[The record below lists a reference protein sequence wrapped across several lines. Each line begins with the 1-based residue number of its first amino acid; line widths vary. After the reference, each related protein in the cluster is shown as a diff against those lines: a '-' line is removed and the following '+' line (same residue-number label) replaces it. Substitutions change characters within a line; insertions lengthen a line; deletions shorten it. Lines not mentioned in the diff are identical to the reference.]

1 MQSSRPR
8 PYYKKYAFTIVGV
21 VGFTLLNFTYHPRQ
35 TTMSNQK
42 HLAIISPYLRAANDA
57 AAQRPNQ
64 YQSNKSEKN
73 AIEEGP
79 YRLLQDYDGRIEP
92 LWSCTSK
99 DANQP
104 HRKLVFIHI
113 FKTAGSTFRS
123 MLERYSKQCS
133 KGFAVLIHCSNLS
146 PESMET
152 YNEAWT
158 NAQGVRCQTKTSLA
172 RDGSSFPIPR
182 NGKMNNA
189 LLSEHIDV
197 VIGHAP
203 IGLHQNWKTS
213 NQQEVV
219 DAQYV
224 AYFRDPIQKYVS
236 GYLHSNRKRTK
247 KLTFNEIVKRIVDK
261 VMDER
266 SKNEYNAGYS
276 AYLLTPQQKT
286 DNLSLQARNDMI
298 LDNLVRMQV
307 LVGTVE
313 RMTESAAT
321 LQYVL
326 DGKRMLMPLF
336 ELVSGTDAG
345 AGNSTNAPN
354 RIIKNR
360 STHVSTSDVVKALT
374 QNETFASI
382 LEEYLKYDKEVYQ
395 FAFQMQQRQY
405 SWLTT
410 HTKQVQ

>member
-1 MQSSRPR
+1 MQSPRPR
-8 PYYKKYAFTIVGV
+8 PHHKKHAFTIFGL
-21 VGFTLLNFTYHPRQ
+21 VGFTLLNFAYHPRQ
-35 TTMSNQK
+35 TTMSSQK
-42 HLAIISPYLRAANDA
+42 EHLAISPYLRAANSDA
-57 AAQRPNQ
+57 AAQRLNQ
-64 YQSNKSEKN
+64 YHSNN
-73 AIEEGP
+73 AIKEGP
-79 YRLLQDYDGRIEP
+79 YRLLQDYGGRLEP
-92 LWSCTSK
+92 LWTCTSK

-123 MLERYSKQCS
+123 MMERYSKQCS
-133 KGFAVLIHCSNLS
+133 KGFAVLIHCSGLS
-146 PESMET
+146 PESMAT

-219 DAQYV
+219 NAQYV